1 MIPGGREGTNQNNQ
15 CPMRYILTLLSL
27 FPVIL
32 FGQDNPDSY
41 AALTPV
47 QRQLDAYNTGDLE
60 TFLSVYSDTVRI
72 YNYPDELLSEG
83 KEAMRTNYGRMF
95 DNLPDLHC
103 RLVSRITMGSQVVD
117 HESVLVAPDQPAREV
132 IAIYTVTDGLIT
144 EVRFMR

>member
-1 MIPGGREGTNQNNQ
+1 
-15 CPMRYILTLLSL
+15 MRYILTLLSC
-27 FPVIL
+27 FPAFL
-32 FGQDNPDSY
+32 FGQDAPAAY

-60 TFLSVYSDTVRI
+60 TFLSAYSDTVRI

-103 RLVSRITMGSQVVD
+103 RLVSRMVMGSQVLD
-117 HESVLVAPDQPAREV
+117 HESVLVAPDQPPREV
-132 IAIYTVTDGLIT
+132 IAIYTVTGGLIT